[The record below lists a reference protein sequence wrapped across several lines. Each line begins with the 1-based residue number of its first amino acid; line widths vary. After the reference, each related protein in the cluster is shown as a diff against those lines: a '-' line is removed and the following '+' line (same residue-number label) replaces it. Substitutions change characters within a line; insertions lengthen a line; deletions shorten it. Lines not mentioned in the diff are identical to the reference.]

1 MQTDQTSGSFH
12 DIWRAVTGCQSV
24 ASGLAGAT
32 LAYINSPHT
41 EIIPPLRSLGARQ
54 ADADGSNRASA
65 SFPDSL
71 ADTCDDANMPQLN
84 AIGVIV
90 SDLMRAAAFYR
101 RLGLEFP
108 EDSEFEGQGHVE
120 ASLSSG
126 LRIMLDTEETIR
138 SFDPD
143 WTRPSGGHRV
153 ALAFLCDSPE
163 EVDRVYDELIAA
175 GAGSHT
181 EPWDAFWNQ
190 RYAQVADPDGNI
202 LDLFAP
208 LDS

>member
-1 MQTDQTSGSFH
+1 
-12 DIWRAVTGCQSV
+12 
-24 ASGLAGAT
+24 
-32 LAYINSPHT
+32 
-41 EIIPPLRSLGARQ
+41 
-54 ADADGSNRASA
+54 
-65 SFPDSL
+65 
-71 ADTCDDANMPQLN
+71 MPQLN

-90 SDLMRAAAFYR
+90 SDLVKAAAFYR
-101 RLGLEFP
+101 RLGLAFP
-108 EDSEFEGQGHVE
+108 EESDLEGQGHVE
-120 ASLSSG
+120 ASLPSG
-126 LRIMLDTEETIR
+126 LRIMLDSEETIR

-153 ALAFLCDSPE
+153 GLAFLCDSPKD
-163 EVDRVYDELIAA
+163 VDRVYDELIGA

-190 RYAQVADPDGNI
+190 RYAQVTDPDGNV